1 MNEGTTENALALAVN
16 EDNLLATLL
25 LVGFESLLECI

>member
-1 MNEGTTENALALAVN
+1 MDKGTTENALALAVN

-25 LVGFESLLECI
+25 LVLFESLLEGI